1 MYQNLVLKAK
11 HIDFCLKPFNLMPF
25 ILVQC
30 FYWSAFKKS
39 PPYTLVNTYLETQFS
54 GD

>member
-25 ILVQC
+25 TLVQC

-39 PPYTLVNTYLETQFS
+39 PPCTLVNTYLETQFS
-54 GD
+54 CD